1 MSTPAQTRERPADA
15 IAGLLASI
23 AIFGSCI
30 ALAYRPVR
38 ITPFTILLA
47 LIAAGMS
54 DRHQRL
60 AAWAVGISGV
70 CFIVGTAIALAT
82 NNPIF

>member
-1 MSTPAQTRERPADA
+1 MNTPAQTHDSPADA
-15 IAGLLASI
+15 VAGLLASI

-30 ALAYRPVR
+30 SLAYRPVR
-38 ITPFTILLA
+38 ITPFAILIA

-54 DRHQRL
+54 ERHQRL

>member
-1 MSTPAQTRERPADA
+1 MNTSVQTRERPADA
-15 IAGLLASI
+15 VAGLLASI

-38 ITPFTILLA
+38 ITPFAILIA

-54 DRHQRL
+54 AKHQRL

>member
-1 MSTPAQTRERPADA
+1 MNTSAQTRERPADA
-15 IAGLLASI
+15 VAGLLASI

-38 ITPFTILLA
+38 ITPFAILIA

-54 DRHQRL
+54 AKHQRL

>member
-1 MSTPAQTRERPADA
+1 MSTSVQTRERPADA
-15 IAGLLASI
+15 VAGLLASI

-38 ITPFTILLA
+38 ITPFAILIA

-54 DRHQRL
+54 AKHQRL